1 MALKDPQEEE
11 TSLIRIHLC
20 RKWNIKNSSLFNNNE
35 EKEFVE
41 NKRTIDLNKQLKKV
55 GINEANIVVEPRVRK
70 NRKIL
75 DL

>member
-1 MALKDPQEEE
+1 MD
-11 TSLIRIHLC
+11 
-20 RKWNIKNSSLFNNNE
+20 NNE

-55 GINEANIVVEPRVRK
+55 GINQANIVNEPRERK
-70 NRKIL
+70 ARQIL